1 MDFDGL
7 VRLYNERK
15 KVNPRAY
22 EDISSIFDEI
32 YPIYEDW
39 ARNTKKVNDVGQSW
53 RAWKGKNFEKLVFH
67 VVIDLLTSNRLPVK
81 LVRGDKLEKE
91 QTDTELSR
99 VKRNI
104 LIDFGKQGCFVPDAD
119 IVIYS
124 PNDASIIAIISCKIT
139 LRERIAQTGF
149 WKLKLRDNPLT
160 RNIKV
165 YFVTPDEDGTLVGDR
180 TNKSKAIALHELDG
194 NFVLRSGFVEQT
206 NLKKLERIVEELR
219 KCL

>member
-7 VRLYNERK
+7 VRLYDERK

-206 NLKKLERIVEELR
+206 NLKKLERIVEELK